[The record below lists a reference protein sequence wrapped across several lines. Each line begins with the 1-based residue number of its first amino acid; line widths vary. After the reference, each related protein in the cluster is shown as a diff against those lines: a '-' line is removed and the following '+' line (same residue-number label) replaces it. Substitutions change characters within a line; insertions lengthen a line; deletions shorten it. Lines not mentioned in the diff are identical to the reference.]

1 MLDYIKSYCHILAN
15 LPAILARLEREL
27 AIKASAASLGLN
39 TGQCQIRI
47 NGLQDRV
54 TDLETRMATRV
65 TRADLTIV
73 ESDLGA
79 RLEALELDY
88 VRSDVRT
95 EELRASIR
103 NTIANAVANVE
114 AVKTGEPN
122 LYGEFE
128 LVDLEGG
135 PSVTIPANKAEA
147 EFFDKAAKARKPRAP
162 KGGGQ

>member
-1 MLDYIKSYCHILAN
+1 MIR
-15 LPAILARLEREL
+15 AILCKLILGIDPAQIQADLRNLDAHGVATRSRL
-27 AIKASAASLGLN
+27 ASVE
-39 TGQCQIRI
+39 
-47 NGLQDRV
+47 DRV

-88 VRSDVRT
+88 VRSDVRA

-114 AVKTGEPN
+114 AVKPVPATDITH
-122 LYGEFE
+122 
-128 LVDLEGG
+128 LVQKVRA
-135 PSVTIPANKAEA
+135 P
-147 EFFDKAAKARKPRAP
+147 RKP
-162 KGGGQ
+162 KGPQ